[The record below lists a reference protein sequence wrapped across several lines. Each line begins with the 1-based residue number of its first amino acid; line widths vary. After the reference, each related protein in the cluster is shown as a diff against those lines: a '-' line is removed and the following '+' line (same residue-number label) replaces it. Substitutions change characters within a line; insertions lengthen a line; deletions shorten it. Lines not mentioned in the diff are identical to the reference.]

1 MNVLFKMDPLLED
14 QTLQSSTDD
23 REEFITVCGDGIDN
37 EALNFNQFVQDYI
50 DKDDDGDC
58 DRDLIEESRQQNSDA
73 NLNRSDGKVFQ
84 TKSTANSRYA
94 SSSIAYGSQS
104 LSESPRI
111 DESDCPSSINRL
123 ELIENRSKSN
133 SLEYNSTIDST
144 ITFSSDNNNETIND
158 ETIQENCQIL
168 NLPESPPD
176 SGSEPTFSPKLIDS
190 ACDHHHHQHHQQQQ
204 NRQTQ
209 ELMQRCLSDVDSIPT
224 DGLYLLNDPTLND
237 SYHRASNQADANME
251 NMKHFINYHHN
262 SHSPNAKI
270 ETNLVNN
277 SPQRANHQPP
287 SNHSVHPQ
295 MVGTNH
301 MPHHM
306 TANIHGPT
314 PLETTTN
321 AQLSVLESHQMVAL
335 GGQMGRPLT
344 LNSVSMIHNISSVTT
359 TNQSPLP
366 LSHNNLNGYGPEESG
381 YLNRLTITPPECHY
395 SLQAQTV
402 PPPPPHQSLPPQH
415 QLSVVQSTLP
425 PTIPSVAANPKKRK
439 ASQSNGKS
447 ANNTSSIYIKTEPN
461 LSPDSALRG
470 NGGNSC
476 GNSNASASNTVHST
490 QQCEDEYYDYG
501 PDSQMYID
509 PFYQCIRFTPFNT
522 NLSCLLFDADFKEIP
537 AISYR
542 VDADKGFNFSNADDA
557 FVCQKKNHFQV
568 TIHIQTIANP
578 IYVKSPE
585 SPMMHKIDHFY
596 LHFYGVKVESPT
608 QTIKVEQSQSDRSKK
623 AFHPVRIELNCD
635 QVTKMTV
642 GRLHFSET
650 TSNNMRKKGKPNPDQ
665 RYFYLIVSLCAHVSD
680 QIYQIVAQASERI
693 IVRASNPGQF
703 ENDVELI
710 WQKGATPDTIFH
722 TGKIG
727 INTDR
732 PDESLVVFGNAK
744 VTGNIM
750 QPSDER
756 VKTQIEEVDT
766 RQQLKNVSNMRI
778 VRYQFKPSFAKEVG
792 INLTELNGTGLLAQE
807 IREIL
812 PEAVKESGDIVL
824 SNGEMIENFLIVNKD
839 RIFMENLGAVKELCK
854 VTDNLETRI
863 DELERMNTKLS
874 KFNRFDSIKSKQSNT
889 SGLYKFAYFCKKNS
903 PKLNQINSQDS
914 HYHNHHLPHHPHH
927 HNHSGVNSSKCFN
940 AINES
945 WNNRLI
951 PLIMMI
957 LIFIM
962 AFCLASI
969 ATLYILEYHRRNHIN
984 HPSLLQSSTISDHL
998 SQTSLDNSMLNQK
1011 SNVNMHYSTSNLF
1024 NTIPK
1029 DYHNHHTLNLENGDY
1044 HYSFQPRPTAI
1055 PVLKPLVLGST
1066 NGCYDSNP
1074 SLSCTVHCCLEESYQ
1089 VALMNSNNP
1098 QHNQEQQSVEKDPER
1113 FEEILKNQREKF
1125 TEFTS
1130 NNVTLKNNSNSSDS
1144 LADGSESN
1152 KTLQNGYNYY
1162 EQSPMES
1169 DSRIKKKKHVDKT
1182 DRSEM
1187 SKYSNSN
1194 NQDSD
1199 RDGSDS
1205 ISISDSK
1212 SPKLQQLNRNR
1223 RETGKSIEHSMNNM
1237 FHTYPK
1243 KDLIR
1248 SGEIIQLLELN
1259 ATIDYS
1265 YCKTLQCTQGFG
1277 GRFEYIIPI
1286 SKFMEHD
1293 YVTLQFTLNQE
1304 MKVDH
1309 CETKDRPISCP
1320 SGNFENIPRLY
1331 KKGSDHILQP
1341 EINPHWR
1348 IPIGIYLKSSYVFRI
1363 QAKDVEIDTP
1373 CNLPDSLLGSSFI
1386 EYKLEFIRKCDK

>member
-1 MNVLFKMDPLLED
+1 
-14 QTLQSSTDD
+14 
-23 REEFITVCGDGIDN
+23 
-37 EALNFNQFVQDYI
+37 
-50 DKDDDGDC
+50 
-58 DRDLIEESRQQNSDA
+58 
-73 NLNRSDGKVFQ
+73 
-84 TKSTANSRYA
+84 
-94 SSSIAYGSQS
+94 
-104 LSESPRI
+104 
-111 DESDCPSSINRL
+111 
-123 ELIENRSKSN
+123 
-133 SLEYNSTIDST
+133 
-144 ITFSSDNNNETIND
+144 
-158 ETIQENCQIL
+158 
-168 NLPESPPD
+168 
-176 SGSEPTFSPKLIDS
+176 
-190 ACDHHHHQHHQQQQ
+190 
-204 NRQTQ
+204 
-209 ELMQRCLSDVDSIPT
+209 
-224 DGLYLLNDPTLND
+224 
-237 SYHRASNQADANME
+237 
-251 NMKHFINYHHN
+251 
-262 SHSPNAKI
+262 
-270 ETNLVNN
+270 
-277 SPQRANHQPP
+277 
-287 SNHSVHPQ
+287 

-889 SGLYKFAYFCKKNS
+889 SGLYN
-903 PKLNQINSQDS
+903 
-914 HYHNHHLPHHPHH
+914 
-927 HNHSGVNSSKCFN
+927 
-940 AINES
+940 
-945 WNNRLI
+945 
-951 PLIMMI
+951 
-957 LIFIM
+957 
-962 AFCLASI
+962 
-969 ATLYILEYHRRNHIN
+969 
-984 HPSLLQSSTISDHL
+984 
-998 SQTSLDNSMLNQK
+998 
-1011 SNVNMHYSTSNLF
+1011 
-1024 NTIPK
+1024 
-1029 DYHNHHTLNLENGDY
+1029 
-1044 HYSFQPRPTAI
+1044 
-1055 PVLKPLVLGST
+1055 
-1066 NGCYDSNP
+1066 
-1074 SLSCTVHCCLEESYQ
+1074 
-1089 VALMNSNNP
+1089 
-1098 QHNQEQQSVEKDPER
+1098 
-1113 FEEILKNQREKF
+1113 
-1125 TEFTS
+1125 
-1130 NNVTLKNNSNSSDS
+1130 DS

-1223 RETGKSIEHSMNNM
+1223 RET
-1237 FHTYPK
+1237 
-1243 KDLIR
+1243 
-1248 SGEIIQLLELN
+1248 ELN